1 MRSIAGLWRW
11 RRNPLCR
18 STDRVEGWLTLSAVL
33 LITLATPAAAV
44 WGGRAAHQALLETA
58 RDQYR
63 QRYQV
68 WATVAE
74 TAPPPTSDP
83 EPDSGY
89 RVAATWTAAD
99 GRTHTG
105 TVTTDRAAE
114 PGDRLRVWTD
124 ARGHLTSR
132 PMDAAGALSH
142 AVLAGIGTAGVAAGL
157 VETVRRLAVRRLM
170 ARRYARWEEEWARV
184 GPDWGRA
191 DRAN

>member
-18 STDRVEGWLTLSAVL
+18 GTDRVEGWLTLGAVL
-33 LITLATPAAAV
+33 LITLATPTAALC
-44 WGGRAAHQALLETA
+44 GGRAAHQALLETV
-58 RDQYR
+58 RDQHR
-63 QRYQV
+63 QRQQV

-74 TAPPPTSDP
+74 TAPPADSDP
-83 EPDSGY
+83 EHGSGY

-99 GRTHTG
+99 GRTHSG

-124 ARGHLTSR
+124 ARGELTSR
-132 PMDAAGALSH
+132 PMDAATAATH

-157 VETVRRLAVRRLM
+157 VEAVRRLAVRRLM
-170 ARRYARWEEEWARV
+170 SRRYARWEEEWARV